1 VKKEIT
7 AVDGSLA
14 MVDIEFGVFL
24 VPEGNTYRTLLSRAL
39 LSEELGYHSIWLSD
53 HLHGMYSG
61 PDSPRLECWTTTAA
75 LAAATSRVRLGQLA
89 MASPFRHPPLLAKM
103 SATLDRISGG
113 RLELGLGAGWCREEF
128 EAYGYH
134 YGTWRERIAGLDEAA
149 QIVKMMWTQ
158 PESTFRGRHYRV
170 EGARCEPKPAQRP
183 HPPLMIA
190 GGGERLTLRTVARH
204 ADACN
209 FAQWT
214 GTPEEY
220 LHKLDVLNSHCDEVG
235 RDPDEIKKT
244 WAAFTFIDED
254 AMRARKGA
262 HGLLGEHA
270 DKARI
275 VGTPEEVIEQLGGY
289 VDAGVTLF
297 IISFL
302 GGDFEREARLF
313 AEEVAPSLK

>member
-1 VKKEIT
+1 
-7 AVDGSLA
+7 
-14 MVDIEFGVFL
+14 MVGVEFGVFL
-24 VPEGNTYRTLLSRAL
+24 VPEGNTYGTLLSRAR

-61 PDSPRLECWTTTAA
+61 PGAPRLECWTTTAA
-75 LAAATSRVRLGQLA
+75 LAAATSCVRLGQLA

-103 SATLDRISGG
+103 SATLDYLSKG

-134 YGTWRERIAGLDEAA
+134 YGTWKERIDRLDEAA
-149 QIVKMMWTQ
+149 QIIKMMWTQ
-158 PESTFRGRHYRV
+158 PEATFSGRHYRA
-170 EGARCEPKPAQRP
+170 EGARCEPKPVQRP

-190 GGGERLTLRTVARH
+190 GGGERFTLRSVARH
-204 ADACN
+204 ANACN

-220 LHKLDVLNSHCDEVG
+220 IHKLEILNGHCDKVG
-235 RDPDEIKKT
+235 RDPDEIRKT
-244 WAAFTFIDED
+244 WAAFTFVDED
-254 AMRARKGA
+254 AARAGESA
-262 HGLLGEHA
+262 EGLLGEHA

-275 VGTPEEVIEQLGGY
+275 VGTPEDVVGQLGAY
-289 VDAGVTLF
+289 VDVGVTLF

-302 GGDFEREARLF
+302 GGDFEREAKLF
-313 AEEVAPSLK
+313 AEEVVPNLK